1 MYLQIYSP
9 NNYYDYD
16 FNGKKQQQ
24 QQKKKCYVLYNYSKG
39 TSKRIDQEEEEMP
52 VYAHLVVSSFVR
64 TQISTKCHF
73 CRTNGWTVEQ
83 KEKYIGL
90 IKYIYPI

>member
-39 TSKRIDQEEEEMP
+39 TSKRIDQEEEEEMP

-73 CRTNGWTVEQ
+73 CRTNG
-83 KEKYIGL
+83 
-90 IKYIYPI
+90 